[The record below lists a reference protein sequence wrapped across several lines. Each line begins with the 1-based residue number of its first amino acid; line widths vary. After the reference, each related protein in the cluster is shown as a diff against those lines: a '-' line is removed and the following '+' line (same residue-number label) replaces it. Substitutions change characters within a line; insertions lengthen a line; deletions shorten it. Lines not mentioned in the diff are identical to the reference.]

1 MNHDFFEVRIFGYI
15 LFAKEEDSQIPI
27 EKSEE
32 PYNES
37 VIELSLFTD
46 GAKRR
51 RRMGTVPVA
60 GQLRACKGLYP
71 LFGMVQRIFSAQ

>member
-1 MNHDFFEVRIFGYI
+1 MNHDFFEVRIFGYT

-60 GQLRACKGLYP
+60 NIKL
-71 LFGMVQRIFSAQ
+71 MI